1 MKLAHSLLLA
11 LLVSGCAGSPRYIA
25 NASNSRPINVDGQS
39 FYVLNEGGV
48 WMATYQD
55 IIAKGFFPTEA
66 DIFRQ
71 KLGLTRAIEAASGC
85 KVSSSSQEPSLGI
98 SMQATVDCSNIRLA
112 PQPVR
117 IEATPVRP
125 IAPIQS
131 KESVPF
137 TPTKDSYLAAAL
149 ARSLGCAEIPDPALA
164 GKAPGVEIF
173 TISCKAGT
181 VMTVRCE
188 YGQCRELR

>member
-1 MKLAHSLLLA
+1 MKPFPWLLLV

-71 KLGLTRAIEAASGC
+71 KIGLTRAIEAASGC
-85 KVSSSSQEPSLGI
+85 KVSSSSQEPSL
-98 SMQATVDCSNIRLA
+98 CSAARPNRRRANAAHSPCSKRSAGSHYAYKRQLFGCSASPVARL
-112 PQPVR
+112 
-117 IEATPVRP
+117 
-125 IAPIQS
+125 
-131 KESVPF
+131 
-137 TPTKDSYLAAAL
+137 
-149 ARSLGCAEIPDPALA
+149 C
-164 GKAPGVEIF
+164 
-173 TISCKAGT
+173 
-181 VMTVRCE
+181 
-188 YGQCRELR
+188 